1 MIHRILKQDNAML
14 KANVNELNEFFNN
27 TAKRVTNKIPKP
39 LNDTSTVL
47 SILYPITVQKNP
59 FYLNEIL

>member
-1 MIHRILKQDNAML
+1 ML

-47 SILYPITVQKNP
+47 SILYPITVKKNP